1 MGVYKEMENKKYQ
14 TLKDQYD
21 EIYEKLGDLEQQYD
35 LYEIEDDAYE
45 ENKMNLEDELYMIE
59 YKIAYLLDNGLS
71 EWE

>member
-1 MGVYKEMENKKYQ
+1 MSSYKEMENKMYQ

-21 EIYEKLGDLEQQYD
+21 EIYEKFGDLEQQYD

-45 ENKMNLEDELYMIE
+45 EKRRELED
-59 YKIAYLLDNGLS
+59 ALLDIECKISYILANGVS